1 MFKLIGDSI
10 NITRGDTGML
20 QLEPALDVYTVP
32 YPLGSFIS
40 SNFLSILE
48 CRRLKNA

>member
-20 QLEPALDVYTVP
+20 QLSSSLDGKEMEKGTYTAV
-32 YPLGSFIS
+32 
-40 SNFLSILE
+40 LSVKE
-48 CRRLKNA
+48 DMDCDA

>member
-20 QLEPALDVYTVP
+20 QLEPALDGKP
-32 YPLGSFIS
+32 MEKGSRIS
-40 SNFLSILE
+40 G
-48 CRRLKNA
+48 K